1 MNVLQALEITM
12 KRKRYS
18 PEQIVKKL
26 RKADRLLADGGSV
39 AEAIVAIEV
48 SQPTYHRWRK
58 EYGSMNQ
65 SEARK
70 MKELQKENARLKKI
84 VAEQAL
90 DNAMLK
96 EIAEG
101 GW

>member
-1 MNVLQALEITM
+1 M
-12 KRKRYS
+12 KRKTHS

-26 RKADRLLADGGSV
+26 RKADRLLAEGRSV

-48 SQPTYHRWRK
+48 SQPTYNRWRK
-58 EYGSMNQ
+58 EYGSMTQ
-65 SEARK
+65 TEAK
-70 MKELQKENARLKKI
+70 KLKELQKENARLKKL

-90 DNAMLK
+90 DNMVLK

-101 GW
+101 NW